1 MQCIPKELTIFSSG
15 KIKVDDRIFLTLSV
29 RLRRRFFRYSFWYE
43 AMNFILTVSFPEWLY
58 SYQGIYLP
66 SSSQNHNSIELSL
79 KLCCLGWHLDDFCI
93 FCPIVILKL
102 SPGKPVEDLLTFG
115 FSNPPCRRTHSKSPF
130 FSGNFKHFKYSK
142 YFQNMKG
149 RWDELTEWKK
159 ASNFWL
165 ISFLWKKFET
175 FDGGT
180 TILNSLWCKRN
191 WKLETSHNFP
201 ERGKLS
207 SSGKKK

>member
-1 MQCIPKELTIFSSG
+1 
-15 KIKVDDRIFLTLSV
+15 
-29 RLRRRFFRYSFWYE
+29 
-43 AMNFILTVSFPEWLY
+43 MNFILTVSFPEWLY
-58 SYQGIYLP
+58 SYQGIYFP
-66 SSSQNHNSIELSL
+66 SSSQNHNPIELSL
-79 KLCCLGWHLDDFCI
+79 KLCCLWWHLDDFCI

-102 SPGKPVEDLLTFG
+102 SPAKPVEDLLTFG
-115 FSNPPCRRTHSKSPF
+115 FSNPPWRRTHSKF
-130 FSGNFKHFKYSK
+130 FF
-142 YFQNMKG
+142 FQWEFMKG
-149 RWDELTEWKK
+149 RWDELTKWKK
-159 ASNFWL
+159 VSNFWL
-165 ISFLWKKFET
+165 ISFLWKKFKT